1 MATLALPT
9 RCFSSYTHPS
19 ASIAGQTGQLAHPAA
34 QILALWYNLAG
45 AGWAGSP
52 PPPTHSTRAAR
63 ALGAMVLAKTRS
75 TTMVRSRGGGRIL
88 PARLLCWILGHNSA
102 CMHALLPSRC
112 LHIQRHMSGSLPTPH
127 SPACCSHAR
136 PPALCPPSSLS
147 HTPTRSPAPWQH
159 AAAILFAALL
169 LLASS
174 QAQSC
179 REQGCSDSWSV
190 RIDAA
195 LARAAI
201 EYNRATVLLTLS
213 EGRQEGAF
221 DADIAANTAPL
232 QLAREGVC
240 RVLGC
245 SG

>member
-1 MATLALPT
+1 
-9 RCFSSYTHPS
+9 
-19 ASIAGQTGQLAHPAA
+19 
-34 QILALWYNLAG
+34 
-45 AGWAGSP
+45 
-52 PPPTHSTRAAR
+52 
-63 ALGAMVLAKTRS
+63 MVLAKTRS
-75 TTMVRSRGGGRIL
+75 TTMVRSRGGGRISL
-88 PARLLCWILGHNSA
+88 QGYCAGSWGTTLLA
-102 CMHALLPSRC
+102 CMHSCLPVACTYSDICLARCPPLTHLLAA
-112 LHIQRHMSGSLPTPH
+112 HMPAHLLSVHPLH
-127 SPACCSHAR
+127 SPTRTRAAS
-136 PPALCPPSSLS
+136 PQP

-169 LLASS
+169 LPASS